1 MQYKKILNMAI
12 INMQTMRYINL
23 FERVARVRATKCF
36 VYNNMIYF
44 AVPPRF
50 FLKANG
56 NHNQAAKMLSEQ
68 LGKRIRIIR
77 DANDDIESVGRF
89 VESVVS
95 PASFDDFEMQNGVYV
110 IIAGSR
116 ERAATLIGR
125 NKIRLNELNAI
136 MESYFGKEVK
146 VV

>member
-1 MQYKKILNMAI
+1 MAI

-23 FERVARVRATKCF
+23 FERIARVRATKCF
-36 VYNNMIYF
+36 IYNNTIYF

-50 FLKANG
+50 FFKANG
-56 NHNQAAKMLSEQ
+56 DQNQAIKILSQQ
-68 LGKRIRIIR
+68 LGKRVRVIR
-77 DANDDIESVGRF
+77 DVNDDINSVGNF

-95 PASFDDFEMQNGVYV
+95 PASFEGFDLQENIYV
-110 IIAGSR
+110 ITAGSR

-125 NKIRLNELNAI
+125 NKVRLNELSSI
-136 MESYFGKEVK
+136 MESYFGKGIR